1 MSWVQVR
8 WLEQR
13 CEEGRVEKRWQE
25 VRESEKRW
33 DEVNR
38 VELRWEEVNRIEL
51 RWEEMKN
58 IENSCEKNWEGLR
71 WCEKSCEELRSGRLS
86 CKRVRQDDE
95 FAEQS
100 FEDARLHANSYRQTL
115 SFTPTYSVTFLAT
128 GNFRHPPRAG
138 FLCTYLTLRLIWI
151 LQESLK
157 LVLPEWTRNSV
168 SDRLLDDTHKWEQLY
183 RHVSWFWTN

>member
-38 VELRWEEVNRIEL
+38 VELRWEEVNGIEL

-128 GNFRHPPRAG
+128 GNFRLPAPCG
-138 FLCTYLTLRLIWI
+138 FSLYIFNFTFDMNTARIFETGFTRMNSQLC
-151 LQESLK
+151 
-157 LVLPEWTRNSV
+157 EWSAT
-168 SDRLLDDTHKWEQLY
+168 WWY
-183 RHVSWFWTN
+183 P